1 MRRLRAH
8 LKMKLGWIPR
18 PVRRVIIFTIGGTV
32 LLIGA
37 IMIIAPGPAFIVLP
51 LGLLILG
58 VEFAFARRWLKKIK
72 AAASNVH
79 KRVKNGIGAHKSQ
92 QCADP
97 GPPTAP

>member
-1 MRRLRAH
+1 MRRIRAH
-8 LKMKLGWIPR
+8 LRTKLGWIPR
-18 PVRRVIIFTIGGTV
+18 PVRRVIVMVIGGTV

-58 VEFAFARRWLKKIK
+58 VEFAFARRWLKRIK
-72 AAASNVH
+72 SAASNVH
-79 KRVKNGIGAHKSQ
+79 QRVRHGIGSKKSQ

-97 GPPTAP
+97 GPPATP